1 MDRTL
6 RFRLIREGALTLA
19 LTACAGGAT
28 DPAAARLAQPARL
41 ANPVTTFNQLQS
53 ISAATNTTLWESFS
67 VLAPHFTPAGAA
79 RFAVTR
85 SLALAT
91 LPLELAARYS
101 PWRRSVP
108 LTTHHAFVVTSP
120 KPDPSR
126 LRRSGAATFPPT
138 KLGKTFVWDPST
150 GGYAASGDSGAPA
163 NGERFLLYAIS
174 RRTGLPSVP
183 LATIGYVDLTNQSGD
198 SSVLGVTLVGTRAPA
213 ATYASYTVSGVD
225 SSETLAGF
233 ATDGASR
240 LDIRADVAT
249 TTSGALRMQAAIDVP
264 AQSVQITES
273 ATVSGGDTAHMT
285 TDLSLV
291 SGGETVRAT
300 GDVAVDTASHSGAG
314 SMAVSV
320 NACPFATIDFGGPD
334 LVFRAAPGVALTP
347 SDETT
352 LRAVFSSSFELIATV
367 RLLLVP
373 AGKPGA

>member
-1 MDRTL
+1 MDRTP

-28 DPAAARLAQPARL
+28 DPAPARPAQPARL

-67 VLAPHFTPAGAA
+67 VLAPYFTPAGGA

-101 PWRRSVP
+101 PWRRPIP
-108 LTTHHAFVVTSP
+108 LTIRHAALTP
-120 KPDPSR
+120 WPP
-126 LRRSGAATFPPT
+126 LRPAERGDYATVPAST
-138 KLGKTFVWDPST
+138 LGKTFVWDPT
-150 GGYAASGDSGAPA
+150 TNGYAASGDSGAPA

-183 LATIGYVDLTNQSGD
+183 LATIGYVDLTNQSRD

-264 AQSVQITES
+264 AQSVHITES